1 MVEECTTRHLI
12 TLGST
17 VNSTKGNVRK
27 YLKVVKETIPW
38 RSSRKSEE
46 NIINNLAGS
55 WI

>member
-1 MVEECTTRHLI
+1 MVEECTTRYQT

-17 VNSTKGNVRK
+17 VNSTKGNVKK

-38 RSSRKSEE
+38 RSLKKSEE

-55 WI
+55 